1 MELLTAAAGAAESVV
16 GGLAIRGVGDH
27 LARAAVEIAARIGTY
42 ALQIGA
48 EVIARSGP
56 DTATVFAR
64 SGPDTATVFAQSGPD
79 TTEVL
84 EGYGDVFGRVVGFV
98 VGATVVYVL
107 GRLLVVRGLSRV
119 VRQRNRNNPTVAS
132 ASETYLHALVVG
144 LASLAGIIGAGY
156 GKVLTDSALIIAAFT
171 FIIGVAGQEVI
182 GSLISGMFL
191 VADRDFNV
199 GDWIA
204 WPGGEGIVEAV
215 DFRVTRVRTL
225 DNETITVPNTEL
237 TENALTR
244 PYGRERFRVT
254 ERVDVAYGDDVE
266 LALKELRDVAQADD
280 RVLDDPAPTPRVQE
294 FAGSSVGLQA
304 QFWIADPM
312 EADLP
317 EVRSSFRRRVKRR
330 FDEVGLTLGPP
341 SGQQVSGR
349 LSVEVEDEGEREDGV
364 EGDGERENEGEGGE
378 EGEDGDGEG

>member
-1 MELLTAAAGAAESVV
+1 MLSELFGLALAGPTQLVPPGLFDGIVSEPYADLARGVLGFTVAAAVTYSVGRLV
-16 GGLAIRGVGDH
+16 
-27 LARAAVEIAARIGTY
+27 
-42 ALQIGA
+42 
-48 EVIARSGP
+48 VIP
-56 DTATVFAR
+56 LTV
-64 SGPDTATVFAQSGPD
+64 
-79 TTEVL
+79 
-84 EGYGDVFGRVVGFV
+84 RVVV
-98 VGATVVYVL
+98 A
-107 GRLLVVRGLSRV
+107 
-119 VRQRNRNNPTVAS
+119 RNRNNPTIAT
-132 ASETYLHALVVG
+132 ATRTYAHALIVTIAVLVGIAGAGLWSILTNLSIVIAALTLVVG
-144 LASLAGIIGAGY
+144 AASQD
-156 GKVLTDSALIIAAFT
+156 V
-171 FIIGVAGQEVI
+171 V
-182 GSLISGMFL
+182 GSLTSGLFL
-191 VADRDFNV
+191 VSDPDFNV